1 MAGFGG
7 LRWGELA
14 GLRRRNVDL
23 LHDVVHVVEQVTE
36 VNGTMGVGALKSDA
50 SRRAV
55 ALPPFLVDELEQHL
69 AQYGE
74 PGPDGLVF
82 PAAEGG
88 PMRRSNFRRRTWLP
102 ATRAADVEGV
112 RFHDLRHA
120 AGTMAAWTGAPVA
133 DVMARLGHS
142 TPRAALRYQHA
153 TAERG
158 AEIAAKLDAFAASTR
173 PEAAAGDDAGVAH
186 LR

>member
-1 MAGFGG
+1 
-7 LRWGELA
+7 
-14 GLRRRNVDL
+14 
-23 LHDVVHVVEQVTE
+23 
-36 VNGTMGVGALKSDA
+36 
-50 SRRAV
+50 
-55 ALPPFLVDELEQHL
+55 
-69 AQYGE
+69 
-74 PGPDGLVF
+74 
-82 PAAEGG
+82 
-88 PMRRSNFRRRTWLP
+88 MRRSNFRRRVWLP
-102 ATRAADVEGV
+102 ALRRCGLEGI

-120 AGTMAAWTGAPVA
+120 AGTMAAWTGALVA

-173 PEAAAGDDAGVAH
+173 PEAVAGDDTDVAR